1 VTIDGKS
8 YPADD
13 WTNVPSSILAKYGRK
28 LHIQPNHP
36 ISFTRKLIE
45 SRFPGFQNHNSLTPV
60 VSVAQN
66 FDSLGFAA
74 DHPGRSRTDTY
85 YINKDTVLRTHTSAH
100 EVDVFRANTSNG
112 YTISADVYRRDAV
125 DRSHY
130 PAFHQMEGAM
140 TWDRKDFPTRE
151 ALTKHIIADLDN
163 IPKHALAVEDPNPT
177 FHAERNPLQTEYHS
191 PEEAE
196 AIASHLKQSLEN
208 MVIAIFTEA
217 DKALAAAGQGA
228 EAEQEPL
235 KVRWVEAFFPHT
247 SPSWELE
254 VWWRGDW
261 LEVLGCGVIEQPL
274 LNRADVSS
282 RIGWAFGIGLERI
295 AMLLFGIPDIRL
307 FWSKDQR
314 FLSQFD
320 ESKPIQRY
328 QPFSKYPAAP
338 RDVAFWLPT
347 NGSVVVDTPASA
359 SSAPSSAGGQLT
371 EPSSAAAPAFHEN
384 DLMEVVRNTAGDS
397 VEDVALIDSFTHP
410 KSKRQSLCYRV
421 TYRSLEKT
429 LTNEEAN
436 ALHEQI
442 RSELVS
448 RFGVELR

>member
-1 VTIDGKS
+1 MVT
-8 YPADD
+8 
-13 WTNVPSSILAKYGRK
+13 
-28 LHIQPNHP
+28 
-36 ISFTRKLIE
+36 
-45 SRFPGFQNHNSLTPV
+45 
-60 VSVAQN
+60 VAQN

-140 TWDRKDFPTRE
+140 TWDRNDFSSRE

-163 IPKHALAVEDPNPT
+163 IPKHDLVVDDPNPL
-177 FHAERNPLQTEYHS
+177 FHEERNPLQTKFHS
-191 PEEAE
+191 PEEAG
-196 AIASHLKQSLEN
+196 AIATHLKRSLEN

-320 ESKPIQRY
+320 ESKPIRRY

-338 RDVAFWLPT
+338 RDVAFWLPKD
-347 NGSVVVDTPASA
+347 GPVVADTPAST
-359 SSAPSSAGGQLT
+359 SSTPSAAGGQMS
-371 EPSSAAAPAFHEN
+371 EPSLTSSPAFHEN

-410 KSKRQSLCYRV
+410 KTKRQSLCYRV

-448 RFGVELR
+448 KFGVELR